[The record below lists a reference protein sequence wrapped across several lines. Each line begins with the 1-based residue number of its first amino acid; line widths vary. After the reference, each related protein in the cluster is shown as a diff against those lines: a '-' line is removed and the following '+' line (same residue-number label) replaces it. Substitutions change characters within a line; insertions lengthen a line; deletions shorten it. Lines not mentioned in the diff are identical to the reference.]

1 VINLLKQLESQEPE
15 LVTLRSENRVLAMRG
30 ELRDKELG
38 ELRKGYERLLEV
50 QQQMSAVKSEYRLQS
65 AERDLWSENQRA
77 KLQAQEVT
85 MRLREVTMEL

>member
-1 VINLLKQLESQEPE
+1 MINLLKQLESQEPE

>member
-1 VINLLKQLESQEPE
+1 MKQLESQEPE